1 MNIGSG
7 LDEFFDDLRVTFGG
21 GPHQSRLSAAG
32 FLGVNIG
39 AAGEQSF
46 DDFDCSRAR
55 GGH

>member
-7 LDEFFDDLRVTFGG
+7 LDEFFDNFGVTFGG
-21 GPHQSRLSAAG
+21 SPHQSRLSAAG

-39 AAGEQSF
+39 AAGEQRF
-46 DDFDCSRAR
+46 DDFDRAGAR